1 MFSELE
7 AELNEIINPITDTFA
22 QSVSAF
28 VNDFKPAE
36 KVPEKQ
42 FSTQKLEPKSTKPPT
57 TSTTTTTISD
67 DLVASDL
74 ESE

>member
-22 QSVSAF
+22 QSVNAF
-28 VNDFKPAE
+28 VNDFIPAE
-36 KVPEKQ
+36 KVVEKQ

-57 TSTTTTTISD
+57 TSSTSTTFSD
-67 DLVASDL
+67 DLVASDM

>member
-22 QSVSAF
+22 QSLSVF
-28 VNDFKPAE
+28 VNDFKSAE
-36 KVPEKQ
+36 KVSEKR
-42 FSTQKLEPKSTKPPT
+42 FTTQKVEPKSTKPPT
-57 TSTTTTTISD
+57 TSTTTTTFSD